1 MLHFFALW
9 LLTALSF
16 IITAYVVPGFQLT
29 GLLPA
34 MAAAAVFGFIN
45 ALVRPILFLL
55 TFPITVVTLGLFLL
69 VLNAVCLLLASALTP
84 GFEIKGFGS
93 AVLGWIVLSVVSWG
107 LNRLALAI

>member
-16 IITAYVVPGFQLT
+16 IITAYLVPGFQLT

-45 ALVRPILFLL
+45 ALVRPILF
-55 TFPITVVTLGLFLL
+55 
-69 VLNAVCLLLASALTP
+69 
-84 GFEIKGFGS
+84 
-93 AVLGWIVLSVVSWG
+93 
-107 LNRLALAI
+107 